1 MRSRI
6 GWSKAD
12 SRLEIGLNLL
22 LPCCVGSGMNRSR
35 LLASLGLILSLT
47 LASCGTVNTQTA
59 NEQLPSADTQPITNP
74 PGQNPPVA
82 GPTTLS
88 SGALAEISPGHPTSG
103 TAKLIRLEGGNHVVT
118 LEGFQTVNGPD
129 VHVWVSETAT
139 LTNSALN
146 SGAYTDLG
154 ALRNTNGNLRYDIP
168 SSVDVS
174 KIKSVIIWCQ
184 FASIAFGGAVL
195 K

>member
-1 MRSRI
+1 
-6 GWSKAD
+6 
-12 SRLEIGLNLL
+12 
-22 LPCCVGSGMNRSR
+22 MNKFR
-35 LLASLGLILSLT
+35 LLAGLGLILTLT
-47 LASCGTVNTQTA
+47 LASCGTVSTQTA
-59 NEQLPSADTQPITNP
+59 NEQLPITENPVTNPPSQNP
-74 PGQNPPVA
+74 PGQNPPVT

-103 TAKLIRLEGGNHVVT
+103 TAKLIRLEAGNHVVT
-118 LEGFQTVNGPD
+118 LEGFKTVNGPD

-146 SGAYTDLG
+146 ASTYTDLG
-154 ALRNTNGNLRYDIP
+154 ALRNTSGNLKYDVP

-174 KIKSVIIWCQ
+174 KIKSIIIWCKL
-184 FASIAFGGAVL
+184 ASIAFGGAAL